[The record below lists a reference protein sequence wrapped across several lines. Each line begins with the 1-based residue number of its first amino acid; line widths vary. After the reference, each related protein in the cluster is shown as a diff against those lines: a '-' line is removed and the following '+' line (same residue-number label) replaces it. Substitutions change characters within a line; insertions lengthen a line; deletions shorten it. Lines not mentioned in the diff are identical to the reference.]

1 MKKSLI
7 SVASELLRKYLFM
20 TISHKE
26 NDALLIKYD
35 DFYCVVEN

>member
-1 MKKSLI
+1 MKKPLI

-26 NDALLIKYD
+26 KNAL
-35 DFYCVVEN
+35 FN